1 MGLNIEGCYTLIEK
15 SLYNTYK
22 RVTVS
27 VWFGSKF
34 DFYNRKLLK
43 SFYTC
48 FQNQIIHKHVHMD
61 YSQMIENFEII
72 IQVQSV
78 IV

>member
-1 MGLNIEGCYTLIEK
+1 LIINYLKKGDKICLLKQGCYTLIEK
-15 SLYNTYK
+15 CLYNTWK

-43 SFYTC
+43 SIRFYAC
-48 FQNQIIHKHVHMD
+48 IHNQIIHNM
-61 YSQMIENFEII
+61 YTWII
-72 IQVQSV
+72 THYY
-78 IV
+78 